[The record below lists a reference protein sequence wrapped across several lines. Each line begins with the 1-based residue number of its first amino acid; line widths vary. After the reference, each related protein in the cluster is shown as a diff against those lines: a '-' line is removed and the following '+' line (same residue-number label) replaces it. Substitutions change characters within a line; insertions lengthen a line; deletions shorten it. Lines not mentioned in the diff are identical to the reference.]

1 MAKKK
6 PFLNKKARAVIALLL
21 VALLI
26 LALDYFMEEQPEAAA
41 PAETLSP
48 LSSPSPT
55 PEAVSAKEEY
65 LDVYVLDVGQGDS
78 IFIKGPSGATMLVD
92 AGESGA
98 FKIIDA
104 FLQAQGVKKLD
115 VVIGSHPHADHIGGM
130 QKVVANYKIGAYY
143 MPDVVNNT
151 RMFENLL
158 DELEKRKV
166 PVKKAVGGKA
176 SYIKWDKNVEVRL
189 LSPLADAKYNNLN
202 DASVICNI
210 RFGDTSVLLTGD
222 AEAYA
227 ERACLMELP
236 EAYFKATVLK
246 VGHHGSSS
254 STSAAFLEAVSPEAA
269 IISLGANN
277 DYGHPHKE
285 IISALKR
292 AKIPYYRTDESGLVH
307 IRLDG
312 SSFTV
317 ETEK

>member
-21 VALLI
+21 VILLI
-26 LALDYFMEEQPEAAA
+26 FTLDHFMANPAGVIAPLTTPKTPALK
-41 PAETLSP
+41 
-48 LSSPSPT
+48 
-55 PEAVSAKEEY
+55 VNAKPGEGY
-65 LDVYVLDVGQGDS
+65 LDVYVLDVGQGES
-78 IFIKGPSGATMLVD
+78 IFLRGPFGATMLVD
-92 AGESGA
+92 ASDSDA
-98 FKIIDA
+98 HKNIDA
-104 FLQAQGVKKLD
+104 FLKKQGVKKLD
-115 VVIGSHPHADHIGGM
+115 VVIGTHPHADHIGGM

-143 MPDVVNNT
+143 MPDAVNNT

-166 PVKKAVGGKA
+166 PVKKAVGGKD
-176 SYIKWDKNVEVRL
+176 SYIEWDKDTEVRL
-189 LSPLADAKYNNLN
+189 LSPLADVKYNNLN
-202 DASVICNI
+202 DMSVICHI
-210 RFGDTSVLLTGD
+210 RFKKTSVLLTGD

-227 ERACLMELP
+227 ERAALMELP
-236 EAYFKATVLK
+236 KAYFKATVLK

-254 STSAAFLEAVSPEAA
+254 STSAAFLEAVSPKVA
-269 IISLGANN
+269 ILSLGANN

-292 AKIPYYRTDESGLVH
+292 AKIPYYRTDKSGIVH

-312 SSFTV
+312 SSFTI